1 MPIPPRSPM
10 KSTNI
15 RSIVLALAAALCTA
29 VQAAPAD
36 KAHVKATTDLLGSIV
51 AMKTVKGQNQ
61 VPVMAE
67 FLARKLIAGGFSPDD
82 VKVERFEDTA
92 TLVARYRGN
101 GSKRPMLVSDHMDV
115 VEAVASDWTRDPFT
129 MVTENGYHFGR
140 GVYDNKL
147 DVALTVST
155 LLKLKAEGFRPS
167 RDIIL
172 VFSGDEET
180 DMRSTR
186 ALSTRFPDAEF
197 LLNGDGGGG
206 TLATDSKA
214 VVYGL
219 QTAEKT
225 FATFAISVSNPGG
238 HSSRPRKDNAIYQ
251 LAAALQKLAAYEFPA
266 QSSEQTRA
274 SFRFTGKQIG
284 GALGKAMLRFADN
297 PQDAEAIAVIAADPE
312 YVGTLRTTCVATLLS
327 GGHAENALPQLA
339 TATVNCRIFPGVAV
353 ESVRARI
360 TEVIADP
367 GAKVT
372 EVGQAFA
379 SDASPLRDDVLQ
391 AVRKAVDANF
401 KGLPVVPGMS
411 SGATD
416 SLYFRAAGIPS
427 YGVSGAYVR
436 PEDDYSHGLNERV
449 PVSTVARGLKH
460 WYVLMTELA
469 K

>member
-1 MPIPPRSPM
+1 M
-10 KSTNI
+10 KPFQTSCAL
-15 RSIVLALAAALCTA
+15 LAITLAAAFTS
-29 VQAAPAD
+29 QAKNSAPDA
-36 KAHVKATTDLLGSIV
+36 AHVKQTTDLLGKIV
-51 AMKTVKGQNQ
+51 GFKTVKGAGQ

-67 FLARKLIAGGFSPDD
+67 YLSQQLIQGGFAPED
-82 VKVERFEDTA
+82 VKITEVAGTA

-101 GSKRPMLVSDHMDV
+101 GSKKPMLISNHMDV
-115 VEAVASDWTRDPFT
+115 VEAIPSDWTRDPFT

-155 LLKLKAEGFRPS
+155 LLRLKKEGFKPS

-172 VFSGDEET
+172 ALSGDEET
-180 DMRSTR
+180 DMLSTQ
-186 ALSTRFPDAEF
+186 ALSTQFPDAEF

-206 TLATDSKA
+206 TLASDRKA

-238 HSSRPRKDNAIYQ
+238 HSSRPRKDNAIYE
-251 LAAALQKLAAYEFPA
+251 LANALQRLSAYQFPA
-266 QSSEQTRA
+266 QSSEQTRS

-284 GALGKAMLRFADN
+284 GGLGQAMQRFADN
-297 PQDAEAIAVIAADPE
+297 PNDLDAVATIAADPE
-312 YVGTLRTTCVATLLS
+312 YVGTLSTTCVATMLS

-339 TATVNCRIFPGVAV
+339 TATVNCRIFPGVSV
-353 ESVRARI
+353 ETVRAKLA
-360 TEVIADP
+360 EVIANP
-367 GAKVT
+367 NVQVK
-372 EVGQAFA
+372 EVGKAFA
-379 SDASPLRDDVLQ
+379 SDASPLRDDVMQ

-401 KGLPVVPGMS
+401 KGLPVIPSMS

-416 SLYFRAAGIPS
+416 SLYFRAQGIPS
-427 YGVSGAYVR
+427 YGVSGAYVM

-449 PVSTVARGLKH
+449 PVSSVARGLTH
-460 WYVLMTELA
+460 WHVLLTELA

>member
-1 MPIPPRSPM
+1 M
-10 KSTNI
+10 KSSNI
-15 RSIVLALAAALCTA
+15 CCFVLALCAFLSAGL
-29 VQAAPAD
+29 QAAPAD
-36 KAHVKATTDLLGSIV
+36 KAHVKSTTELLGNIV
-51 AMKTVKGQNQ
+51 AMKTVKGQGQ
-61 VPVMAE
+61 VPIMAE
-67 FLARKLIAGGFSPDD
+67 YLAQKLVAGGFAPED

-92 TLVARYRGN
+92 MLVARYRGN
-101 GSKRPMLVSDHMDV
+101 GGKRPMLISNHMDV
-115 VEAVASDWTRDPFT
+115 VEAVPSDWTRDPFT
-129 MVTENGYHFGR
+129 MITENGYHFGR

-155 LLKLKAEGFRPS
+155 LLQLKSAGFMPS

-180 DMRSTR
+180 DMRSTK

-206 TLATDSKA
+206 TLSTDSKA

-225 FATFAISVSNPGG
+225 FATFAISASNPGG

-266 QSSEQTRA
+266 QSTEQTRA
-274 SFRFTGKQIG
+274 SFRFTGRQIG
-284 GALGKAMLRFADN
+284 GELGNAMLRFADN
-297 PQDAEAIAVIAADPE
+297 PQDADAIARIAADPE
-312 YVGTLRTTCVATLLS
+312 YVGTLRTTCVATMLS

-360 TEVIADP
+360 AEVIADP
-367 GAKVT
+367 NAKVT
-372 EVGQAFA
+372 EVGEAFA
-379 SDASPLRDDVLQ
+379 SDPSPLRDDVFQ

-401 KGLPVVPGMS
+401 KGLPIVPAMS

-449 PVSTVARGLKH
+449 PVSTIARGLKH
-460 WYVLMTELA
+460 WHVLLTELA

>member
-1 MPIPPRSPM
+1 MTIKR
-10 KSTNI
+10 KSY
-15 RSIVLALAAALCTA
+15 LALALAISSIVSAQAKTA
-29 VQAAPAD
+29 DNQQL
-36 KAHVKATTDLLGSIV
+36 KQTNELLGKIV
-51 AMKTVKGQNQ
+51 SFKTVKGNDQ

-67 FLARKLIAGGFSPDD
+67 YLAKQLIASGFAPSD
-82 VKVERFEDTA
+82 VKIERVAGTA

-101 GSKRPMLVSDHMDV
+101 GSKKPMLISNHMDV
-115 VEAVASDWTRDPFT
+115 VEAIPSDWTRDPFT

-155 LLKLKAEGFRPS
+155 LMQLKKEGFKPS

-172 VFSGDEET
+172 VLSGDEET
-180 DMRSTR
+180 DMLSTQ
-186 ALSTRFPDAEF
+186 ALSKQFPDAEF

-214 VVYGL
+214 VAYNL

-225 FATFAISVSNPGG
+225 FATMAVSVSNPGG

-251 LAAALQKLAAYEFPA
+251 LAADLQKFSSYEFPV
-266 QSSEQTRA
+266 QYSEQTLA
-274 SFRFTGKQIG
+274 SFKFTGQQIG
-284 GALGKAMLRFADN
+284 GELGGAMQRFADN
-297 PQDAEAIAVIAADPE
+297 PKDAAAAAIIAADPE
-312 YVGTLRTTCVATLLS
+312 YVGTLGTTCVATMLS

-339 TATVNCRIFPGVAV
+339 TATINCRIFPGVSV
-353 ESVRARI
+353 ESVRLKIA
-360 TEVIADP
+360 EVISDP
-367 GAKVT
+367 NAQVK
-372 EVGQAFA
+372 EVGVSFA
-379 SDASPLRDDVLQ
+379 SDASPMRDDVML

-401 KGLPVVPGMS
+401 LGLPVIPSMS

-416 SLYFRAAGIPS
+416 SLYFRAQGIPS
-427 YGVSGAYVR
+427 YGVSGAYVK

-449 PVSTVARGLKH
+449 PVSTVERGLRH
-460 WYVLMTELA
+460 WHVLLTELA

>member
-1 MPIPPRSPM
+1 M
-10 KSTNI
+10 KSPTLA
-15 RSIVLALAAALCTA
+15 RIVLVLGAAFGTG

-36 KAHVKATTDLLGSIV
+36 QAHVRTTTDLLGRIV
-51 AMKTVKGQNQ
+51 AMKTVKGQGQ

-67 FLARKLIAGGFSPDD
+67 FLAKTLIDGGYSPDD

-101 GSKRPMLVSDHMDV
+101 GSKRPMLVSNHMDV

-129 MVTENGYHFGR
+129 MVTENGYHYGR

-155 LLKLKAEGFRPS
+155 LLKLKAEGFSPS

-180 DMRSTR
+180 DMRSTQ
-186 ALSTRFPDAEF
+186 ALSTRFPDAEL

-274 SFRFTGKQIG
+274 SFRFTGRRLG
-284 GALGKAMLRFADN
+284 GDLGKAMLRFADD
-297 PQDAEAIAVIAADPE
+297 PGDAAAAAVIAADPE
-312 YVGTLRTTCVATLLS
+312 YVGSLRTTCVATLLS

-353 ESVRARI
+353 ESVRTRI
-360 TEVIADP
+360 AEVIADP
-367 GAKVT
+367 QARVT
-372 EVGQAFA
+372 EVGKAFA

-460 WYVLMTELA
+460 WHVLMTELA

>member
-1 MPIPPRSPM
+1 MLFRHLRTPLILM
-10 KSTNI
+10 STF
-15 RSIVLALAAALCTA
+15 VTGAH
-29 VQAAPAD
+29 AAPAD
-36 KAHVKATTDLLGSIV
+36 TAHVRATTDLLGRIV
-51 AMKTVKGQNQ
+51 AMNTVKGNAQ

-67 FLARKLIAGGFSPDD
+67 FLAQKLKDGGFAPED
-82 VKVERFEDTA
+82 VTVERIDDTA
-92 TLVARYRGN
+92 ILVARYRGN
-101 GSKRPMLVSDHMDV
+101 GSKRPMLISDHMDV

-129 MVTENGYHFGR
+129 MVTEDGYHYGR

-155 LLKLKAEGFRPS
+155 LLQLKAEGFQPS

-172 VFSGDEET
+172 AFSGDEET
-180 DMRSTR
+180 EMRTTQV
-186 ALSTRFPDAEF
+186 LSTRFPDAEF

-206 TLATDSKA
+206 TLASDDKA

-225 FATFAISVSNPGG
+225 YATFAVSVSNPGG

-251 LAAALQKLAAYEFPA
+251 LAAALQKLSAYEFPA
-266 QSSEQTRA
+266 QSTEQTRA

-284 GALGKAMLRFADN
+284 GELGKAMLRFADN
-297 PQDAEAIAVIAADPE
+297 PNDAEAIARIASDPE
-312 YVGTLRTTCVATLLS
+312 YVGTLRTTCVATQLS

-339 TATVNCRIFPGVAV
+339 TAIVNCRIFPGVTV
-353 ESVRARI
+353 QSVQARLAQ
-360 TEVIADP
+360 VIADP
-367 GAKVT
+367 NVKVA
-372 EVGQAFA
+372 ELGKAFS
-379 SDASPLRDDVLQ
+379 SDASPLRDDVLR
-391 AVRKAVDANF
+391 AVRMAVDANF
-401 KGLPVVPGMS
+401 KGLPIVPSMS

-416 SLYFRAAGIPS
+416 SLYFRAVGIPS

-449 PVSTVARGLKH
+449 PVSAIARGLKH
-460 WYVLMTELA
+460 WHVLLTELA

>member
-1 MPIPPRSPM
+1 MTIPSLRYI
-10 KSTNI
+10 T
-15 RSIVLALAAALCTA
+15 LALGSLVATG
-29 VQAAPAD
+29 VQASPANS
-36 KAHVKATTDLLGSIV
+36 AHVKSTTDLLGKIV
-51 AMKTVKGQNQ
+51 AMETVKGRGQ

-67 FLARKLIAGGFSPDD
+67 FLAKKLIDGGFSPED

-101 GSKRPMLVSDHMDV
+101 GSKRPMLSSNHMDV
-115 VEAVASDWTRDPFT
+115 VEAVPADWTRDPFT
-129 MVTENGYHFGR
+129 MITENGYHFGR

-155 LLKLKAEGFRPS
+155 LLQLKAEGFRPS

-180 DMRSTR
+180 DMRSTQ

-238 HSSRPRKDNAIYQ
+238 HSSRPRRDNAIYQ

-274 SFRFTGKQIG
+274 SFRFTGQQIG
-284 GALGKAMLRFADN
+284 GELGKAMLRFADN
-297 PQDAEAIAVIAADPE
+297 PNDAAAVAVIAADPE

-360 TEVIADP
+360 AEVIADP
-367 GAKVT
+367 QARVT
-372 EVGQAFA
+372 EVGKAFA
-379 SDASPLRDDVLQ
+379 SDASPLRDDVVQ
-391 AVRKAVDANF
+391 AVRRAVDANF

-460 WYVLMTELA
+460 WHVLVTELA